1 MSSGKE
7 NEGSP
12 TRGPIAKE
20 YLESLYQRTVEHF
33 QEGEYLYDNE
43 TSLKLSIEWETLN
56 DRVRNAGFQESTIAG
71 LRSMI
76 GYGADENE
84 LLNIIAVKRNV
95 HMLAPVASKW
105 LHFIYSANKIMM
117 NLTQLSQV
125 IESENRMG
133 MSFKTPTKNWYV
145 SGNENNCTISLDIK
159 QHPEWLKKKNKGKM
173 KEDQVFEYVNVV
185 NSNGY
190 TVQRQLSRIELLE
203 NVGRWTDQFRYLVN
217 DLEEFI
223 DRNIGILNSRGISS
237 KEEIN
242 DENDI
247 PNAMFFDMA
256 IKDRGISNIS
266 CPIDMTSSSSSSS
279 AASSIFDIQE
289 NEDDFGMEE
298 FSDLEIIN
306 NMPLKNR
313 IKKIDSMYEKNREEY
328 KKKIGVRNQQRLMRR
343 TATSIK
349 TSLSELQKDMK
360 KRKLLKGNMDEER
373 RKVTAR
379 NVSISSR
386 TARQARIRDRR
397 RTQKNQQSKKSDN
410 GKEKEKG
417 HKKRRRKKQAKKKS
431 RHKKPTKKNRKTH
444 KK

>member
-20 YLESLYQRTVEHF
+20 YLETLYQRTVEHF
-33 QEGEYLYDNE
+33 QEGGYLYDNE
-43 TSLKLSIEWETLN
+43 TSLQLSIEWETLN

-95 HMLAPVASKW
+95 HMMAPVASKW
-105 LHFIYSANKIMM
+105 LHFIYSANKIMI
-117 NLTQLSQV
+117 NLTQLSRV
-125 IESENRMG
+125 IESEDRMG

-159 QHPEWLKKKNKGKM
+159 QHPEWLKRKNKGKM
-173 KEDQVFEYVNVV
+173 KEDHVFEYVNVV

-256 IKDRGISNIS
+256 VKDRGISNIS
-266 CPIDMTSSSSSSS
+266 CPIDMTSSSSST
-279 AASSIFDIQE
+279 ASSIFDIQE

-379 NVSISSR
+379 NVSRRSR
-386 TARQARIRDRR
+386 TARQALIKNR
-397 RTQKNQQSKKSDN
+397 RTARNEQGQ
-410 GKEKEKG
+410 
-417 HKKRRRKKQAKKKS
+417 RRKKKHKKS
-431 RHKKPTKKNRKTH
+431 RHKKQVKKHRRKTR
-444 KK
+444 KSK

>member
-20 YLESLYQRTVEHF
+20 YLETLYQRTVEHF
-33 QEGEYLYDNE
+33 QEGGYLYDNE
-43 TSLKLSIEWETLN
+43 TSLQLSIEWETLN

-95 HMLAPVASKW
+95 HMMAPVASKW
-105 LHFIYSANKIMM
+105 LHFIYSANKIMI
-117 NLTQLSQV
+117 NLTQLSRV
-125 IESENRMG
+125 IESEDRMG

-159 QHPEWLKKKNKGKM
+159 QHPEWLKRKNKGKM

-256 IKDRGISNIS
+256 VKDRGISNIS
-266 CPIDMTSSSSSSS
+266 CPIDMTSSSSS

-373 RKVTAR
+373 RKVTTR
-379 NVSISSR
+379 NVSRRSR
-386 TARQARIRDRR
+386 TARQALIKNR
-397 RTQKNQQSKKSDN
+397 RTARNEQGQ
-410 GKEKEKG
+410 
-417 HKKRRRKKQAKKKS
+417 RRKKKHKKS
-431 RHKKPTKKNRKTH
+431 RHKKQVKKHRRKTR
-444 KK
+444 KSK